1 MKRDDASAWL
11 FLLLYRIHQ
20 RGLVSMVPHFEAK
33 GERTLE
39 GWTEVILDDRNKNRE
54 GSLMNKS
61 AANKDKTFIEKI
73 ILRGHEFLASHAT
86 TRHRVGAHGWGD
98 GYCVPAHCAYL

>member
-1 MKRDDASAWL
+1 MGSIPSALGAEGMKRDDASARL
-11 FLLLYRIHQ
+11 FLLLYRIRQ

-61 AANKDKTFIEKI
+61 AANKDKTFIEKN
-73 ILRGHEFLASHAT
+73 
-86 TRHRVGAHGWGD
+86 
-98 GYCVPAHCAYL
+98 YLERA